1 MSWLSRPRPLLL
13 AGLGLTHPHD
23 LSGASAGWWTSLH
36 IILVPLFPL
45 LGVSHWVL
53 LHGRPG
59 VIAWIGRVAAFLYIA
74 FYAVT
79 DHIAG
84 IGTGVV
90 MQQSGAASTCERPEI
105 GWLFDVANDV
115 GGAGTW
121 ALALAAVATAVVAV
135 RDGGGRVLPGGVL
148 LVVSS
153 GYFAI
158 AGVHIYWPRGVLTML
173 VMALAFGWVALTVPP
188 SGVGSAADRP
198 EESRPLGRRR
208 ITGPVVACTVWLPS
222 TVMQVRS
229 IPSQSHS
236 ARWAGRPADR
246 STATPSAARRCRRRP
261 AAVRWAPTE
270 SSAPGCSGC

>member
-1 MSWLSRPRPLLL
+1 MHATTPSQGSTLADMASEVYANRMGWPSVAAVTAPLLL
-13 AGLGLTHPHD
+13 AGLGLSHPPD
-23 LSGASAGWWTSLH
+23 LTGTSAGWWTSLH

-59 VIAWIGRVAAFLYIA
+59 AIAWIGRVAAFLYIA

-84 IGTGVV
+84 IGNGVV
-90 MQQSGAASTCERPEI
+90 MQQSGASSTSERPEI
-105 GWLFDVANDV
+105 DWLFGVANDV
-115 GGAGTW
+115 GGPGTW
-121 ALALAAVATAVVAV
+121 ALAFAAIATAVVAV
-135 RDGGGRVLPGGVL
+135 RDGGRRALPGGLL

-188 SGVGSAADRP
+188 SGLVRQRTAVGSAANQ
-198 EESRPLGRRR
+198 G
-208 ITGPVVACTVWLPS
+208 VA
-222 TVMQVRS
+222 
-229 IPSQSHS
+229 
-236 ARWAGRPADR
+236 
-246 STATPSAARRCRRRP
+246 
-261 AAVRWAPTE
+261 E
-270 SSAPGCSGC
+270 

>member
-1 MSWLSRPRPLLL
+1 MASEVYANRMGWPGVVAVTAPPLLL

-23 LSGASAGWWTSLH
+23 LTGVSAGWWTSLH

-90 MQQSGAASTCERPEI
+90 MQQSGASSTSERPEI
-105 GWLFDVANDV
+105 GWLFGVANDV
-115 GGAGTW
+115 GGAGAW

-135 RDGGGRVLPGGVL
+135 RDGGQGPIESVHRSWFRSVAELSWRVQTVAFVELRRSPRSYFWKL
-148 LVVSS
+148 L
-153 GYFAI
+153 AE
-158 AGVHIYWPRGVLTML
+158 
-173 VMALAFGWVALTVPP
+173 VP
-188 SGVGSAADRP
+188 
-198 EESRPLGRRR
+198 
-208 ITGPVVACTVWLPS
+208 I
-222 TVMQVRS
+222 
-229 IPSQSHS
+229 
-236 ARWAGRPADR
+236 GRPGR
-246 STATPSAARRCRRRP
+246 
-261 AAVRWAPTE
+261 
-270 SSAPGCSGC
+270 

>member
-1 MSWLSRPRPLLL
+1 MASEVYANRMGWPSFVAVTAPPLLL
-13 AGLGLTHPHD
+13 AGLGLTHPND
-23 LSGASAGWWTSLH
+23 LTGASAGWWTSLH

-90 MQQSGAASTCERPEI
+90 MQQSGASSTSERPEI
-105 GWLFDVANDV
+105 GWLFGVANDV
-115 GGAGTW
+115 GGAGAW
-121 ALALAAVATAVVAV
+121 ALAFAAVATAVVAV
-135 RDGGGRVLPGGVL
+135 RDGGRRALPGGLL
-148 LVVSS
+148 LVASS

-173 VMALAFGWVALTVPP
+173 VMALAFCWVALTVPP
-188 SGVGSAADRP
+188 SGLVRQPTAYRAAFREERAAHGEADELPDTGDPKADR
-198 EESRPLGRRR
+198 
-208 ITGPVVACTVWLPS
+208 
-222 TVMQVRS
+222 
-229 IPSQSHS
+229 
-236 ARWAGRPADR
+236 
-246 STATPSAARRCRRRP
+246 
-261 AAVRWAPTE
+261 
-270 SSAPGCSGC
+270 